1 MDIKEILFELS
12 RRDALG
18 GIDIRSLPARAVT
31 VHGKEKIPA
40 VFCATPPHLSA
51 GETEYSDISKINSA
65 EKEIK
70 EDEERQISVLEKEKD
85 DLRKQTNKDKT
96 TLQKRIDDLQNQY
109 DV

>member
-1 MDIKEILFELS
+1 MNIQPISSTISKNIHFGATQNITKTQRHEANKEI
-12 RRDALG
+12 D
-18 GIDIRSLPARAVT
+18 DIRKQISELDKSLT
-31 VHGKEKIPA
+31 
-40 VFCATPPHLSA
+40 
-51 GETEYSDISKINSA
+51 SDISKINSA

-70 EDEERQISVLEKEKD
+70 EDGERQISVLEKEKD